1 MDNEKQ
7 LIEEMNKINLKLN
20 MKPTPIQGNFLV
32 TECDVDIKVDLD
44 WINKCSLEKL
54 TKRNSTFYVWFK
66 STEERTTIYFATKV
80 PQDYFLT
87 HKVSET
93 IFATTFP
100 DLCWIY
106 SEGTTPENVG
116 EVATQMR
123 EGKEYKTGD
132 LSWHLPS
139 KYLDDLIE
147 MLHTVNPTFMSG
159 LMQDAIVYG
168 PYIKSTINFNQ
179 AQVEL

>member
-1 MDNEKQ
+1 METEQDI
-7 LIEEMNKINLKLN
+7 IEEMKKINLTLN
-20 MKPTPIQGNFLV
+20 MKPTPIEGKFLA
-32 TECDVDIKVDLD
+32 TECDIDIKVDLP

-54 TKRNSTFYVWFK
+54 TKRNSIFYVWFK
-66 STEERTTIYFATKV
+66 CTEEKTTIYFATKV
-80 PQDYFLT
+80 PDEYFAT
-87 HKVSET
+87 HRFSDT

-106 SEGTTPENVG
+106 SEGTTDKNIG
-116 EVATQMR
+116 EVATAIR

-147 MLHTVNPTFMSG
+147 MLHTVNPTFLSG
-159 LMQDAIVYG
+159 LMQDAICYG
-168 PYIKSTINFNQ
+168 PYIKSELNFNQ